1 MMHRSTRPLA
11 LCGLLVLS
19 SQSLSGC
26 DAQVDPTYAGEASA
40 RIRGTA
46 VGFDDGETAGSA
58 AILWNRNDGPDVPS
72 GPLEGE
78 PLHVSFPSGLD
89 IDVLGKPPAGA
100 FFGFPD
106 EGAAIAEGYLF
117 LVREGVEGAPTVN
130 DLVAAAVNHVVV
142 YVEGAVEPGSMTA
155 AYLGGVRTP
164 GYHLLWWLP
173 TAELTEAQGFF
184 VSRCADA
191 LIAAGS
197 ATPDDAAA
205 ECREPRRYQLT
216 DTAGDLATV
225 VPFFRHQGGL

>member
-1 MMHRSTRPLA
+1 MMRRSTRPLA
-11 LCGLLVLS
+11 LCSVLVLS

-58 AILWNRNDGPDVPS
+58 AILWDCNDGPDVPS
-72 GPLEGE
+72 GPLESE
-78 PLHVSFPSGLD
+78 PLHVSFPSGLA
-89 IDVLGKPPAGA
+89 IDVLGNPPAGA

-117 LVREGVEGAPTVN
+117 LVREGVERAPTED
-130 DLVAAAVNHVVV
+130 DLVATAVNHVLV
-142 YVEGAVEPGSMTA
+142 YVEGVVEPGSMTA
-155 AYLGGVRTP
+155 AYLGGVRAP

-173 TAELTEAQGFF
+173 TAEPSDPQALLA
-184 VSRCADA
+184 SRCADA
-191 LIAAGS
+191 LVAAGS
-197 ATPDDAAA
+197 TTPEEAAA
-205 ECREPRRYQLT
+205 RCRAPRLYQLT
-216 DTAGDLATV
+216 GTATDLGTV

>member
-1 MMHRSTRPLA
+1 MIRVSTRPLA

-19 SQSLSGC
+19 SLPLSGC
-26 DAQVDPTYAGEASA
+26 DAQVDPSYAGEAAA

-46 VGFDDGETAGSA
+46 VGFDDGETAGAA

-72 GPLEGE
+72 GPLESE
-78 PLHVSFPSGLD
+78 PLHQSFPSGLG

-117 LVREGVEGAPTVN
+117 LVREGVDGAPTVN
-130 DLVAAAVNHVVV
+130 DLVAAAVDHVLV
-142 YVEGAVEPGSMTA
+142 YVEGRVEPDSLTA
-155 AYLGGVRTP
+155 AYLGGVRAP

-173 TAELTEAQGFF
+173 TADLTDAQRALA
-184 VSRCADA
+184 SRCADA
-191 LIAAGS
+191 LVAAGS
-197 ATPDDAAA
+197 TTPDQAAA
-205 ECREPRRYQLT
+205 DCRAPRLYQLT
-216 DTAGDLATV
+216 GTAADLATI